1 MKLEKII
8 KALPIFTSA
17 AIRAATVNTNWLI
30 ASELMSAVEDR
41 QAMLNLLRDLN
52 EDADTLDQVTD
63 KQIIKRLMDITQERF
78 STDVNSKFGFTEE
91 EVGDYLTK
99 FAATRSTSQAT
110 NRLNGKNPAKFLSGY
125 GCWCRF
131 GATNLKKG
139 HGKTVDD
146 IDKLCKTLTH
156 GYECLK
162 IDSTEDGT
170 VPFCDPITTDYNFDI
185 AKFLLVSNSFPAESL
200 EDNCKN
206 NNPGN
211 ACAEQTCII
220 ELSSLVD
227 LKLGL
232 YKHSKDLNGVYKEL
246 DFDANYKH
254 DNFDP
259 DTECGTPGSM
269 FPLPPNAGNPS
280 ATGSA
285 NANPA
290 SFGQASL
297 DKNEKSCCGVFPK
310 RFPYNKGNGSRDCCL
325 DKTFNTAT
333 DCCDDF
339 MTGVLTYGCSSP

>member
-1 MKLEKII
+1 
-8 KALPIFTSA
+8 
-17 AIRAATVNTNWLI
+17 
-30 ASELMSAVEDR
+30 
-41 QAMLNLLRDLN
+41 
-52 EDADTLDQVTD
+52 
-63 KQIIKRLMDITQERF
+63 MDITQERF

-232 YKHSKDLNGVYKEL
+232 YKHSKGS
-246 DFDANYKH
+246 
-254 DNFDP
+254 
-259 DTECGTPGSM
+259 SM
-269 FPLPPNAGNPS
+269 FFSIKSILQTLHISSEVGSPSFSNSFSSSTRFYIGSTLPL
-280 ATGSA
+280 
-285 NANPA
+285 
-290 SFGQASL
+290 
-297 DKNEKSCCGVFPK
+297 
-310 RFPYNKGNGSRDCCL
+310 
-325 DKTFNTAT
+325 
-333 DCCDDF
+333 
-339 MTGVLTYGCSSP
+339 